1 MAAIDYLRDHGFSA
15 KVKGNR
21 LIVSPSSKLTPDI
34 RQYIKLHRLELLAEV
49 AANDGES
56 RRACWTAVIPG
67 YGPRQMFFDRPVTHD
82 EALADVTSR
91 RCWPGVT
98 IN

>member
-56 RRACWTAVIPG
+56 RRGHWTIIVDGHPPFTMICQPK
-67 YGPRQMFFDRPVTHD
+67 THA
-82 EALADVTSR
+82 EALADTR
-91 RCWPGVT
+91 RRWPNAEVKP
-98 IN
+98 

>member
-56 RRACWTAVIPG
+56 RRGHWIIFVAG
-67 YGPRQMFFDRPVTHD
+67 HRPFTMICQPKTHA
-82 EALADVTSR
+82 EALEDVR
-91 RCWPGVT
+91 RRWPNAEVKP
-98 IN
+98 

>member
-1 MAAIDYLRDHGFSA
+1 MGAIDYLRDHGFCA

-56 RRACWTAVIPG
+56 RRGHWTIIVNGHPPFTMICE
-67 YGPRQMFFDRPVTHD
+67 PVTHT
-82 EALADVTSR
+82 EALRKAR
-91 RCWPGVT
+91 ERWPDAAVQ
-98 IN
+98 

>member
-1 MAAIDYLRDHGFSA
+1 MAAIDYLRAHGFSA

-34 RQYIKLHRLELLAEV
+34 RHYIKLHRLELLAEV

-56 RRACWTAVIPG
+56 RRGHWTIVVAG
-67 YGPRQMFFDRPVTHD
+67 HRPFTMICQPITHA
-82 EALADVTSR
+82 EALADAR
-91 RCWPGVT
+91 KRWPNATVQ
-98 IN
+98 

>member
-34 RQYIKLHRLELLAEV
+34 RHYIKLHRLELLAEA

-56 RRACWTAVIPG
+56 RRGHWTVTVGSYPPFTMIC
-67 YGPRQMFFDRPVTHD
+67 QPVTHA
-82 EALADVTSR
+82 EALADAR
-91 RCWPGVT
+91 KRWPDATVQ
-98 IN
+98 

>member
-34 RQYIKLHRLELLAEV
+34 RQYIKLHRLEVLAEV

-56 RRACWTAVIPG
+56 RRGHWTITVKGHRPFTMICE
-67 YGPRQMFFDRPVTHD
+67 PVTRL
-82 EALADVTSR
+82 EALAKARVR
-91 RCWPGVT
+91 WPDAVVE
-98 IN
+98 

>member
-56 RRACWTAVIPG
+56 RRSHWAVTVEG
-67 YGPRQMFFDRPVTHD
+67 YPPFTMICEPVTHA
-82 EALADVTSR
+82 EALADAR
-91 RCWPGVT
+91 KRWPDATVQ
-98 IN
+98 

>member
-56 RRACWTAVIPG
+56 RRGHWTIIVDGHPPFTMICE
-67 YGPRQMFFDRPVTHD
+67 PVTNT
-82 EALADVTSR
+82 EALRKAKKR
-91 RCWPGVT
+91 WPDATVQ
-98 IN
+98 

>member
-49 AANDGES
+49 AANDGEA
-56 RRACWTAVIPG
+56 RRGHWTIITQG
-67 YGPRQMFFDRPVTHD
+67 YPPFTMICQPVTYA
-82 EALADVTSR
+82 EALTKARVR
-91 RCWPGVT
+91 WPDATVK
-98 IN
+98 